1 MLLQKDMMEKE
12 TNVGKKLSDAT
23 TKRVVVIVLLIM
35 ISIPV
40 FSTET
45 YFN

>member
-1 MLLQKDMMEKE
+1 MLEKNMMEKE

-40 FSTET
+40 FSTST
-45 YFN
+45 YFT